1 MFLAYDL
8 ITAHMNSKSFV
19 REISIRIT
27 LHSRKVNDFQRR
39 YYLKFSIHDFTIV
52 LSPVLKV
59 EGILITPHEIYIL
72 FLCPV
77 NWWTGA
83 IIW

>member
-1 MFLAYDL
+1 
-8 ITAHMNSKSFV
+8 MNSKSFV

-59 EGILITPHEIYIL
+59 EGILITPHEI
-72 FLCPV
+72 
-77 NWWTGA
+77 
-83 IIW
+83 